1 MHSAVIGLQ
10 HRSGRHLRESDM
22 SRTFKSSS
30 KWARSGLAV
39 AAVLSTVLVMI
50 SIEGL
55 ARHYGG
61 GMQIATTSPITV
73 ASR

>member
-10 HRSGRHLRESDM
+10 HRSGCHLRESDM

-30 KWARSGLAV
+30 NRARSGLAV

-50 SIEGL
+50 AIEGL

-61 GMQIATTSPITV
+61 SMQTATTPPIAV

>member
-1 MHSAVIGLQ
+1 
-10 HRSGRHLRESDM
+10 M